1 MVRKRDGRASWN
13 WPWMHPP
20 TCPGRIWYTKVLN
33 FCFALF
39 LFVVCI
45 VVLAVTDVGMMMMQ
59 SGMKKGGFNNTTAT
73 SYQSYLEG
81 RPCPRSVML
90 QLGLL
95 KPPVRPTIG
104 LQLFISHSLSHIFSV
119 CCFLSPLPEFFL
131 SHFVLC
137 LNESHS
143 ELIVYW

>member
-1 MVRKRDGRASWN
+1 
-13 WPWMHPP
+13 MHPP
-20 TCPGRIWYTKVLN
+20 TCPGRIWYTKILN

-39 LFVVCI
+39 LFVVCV

-59 SGMKKGGFNNTTAT
+59 SGMMKGGFNNTTAT

-95 KPPVRPTIG
+95 EPPVRPAIG
-104 LQLFISHSLSHIFSV
+104 LQLFISLTHSVTF
-119 CCFLSPLPEFFL
+119 FLPVVSFPLLPEFFL
-131 SHFVLC
+131 SLFVLC
-137 LNESHS
+137 LNKSHS
-143 ELIVYW
+143 ELIV